1 MSASSSSV
9 ALDQKQSPTP
19 LTLVLRRL
27 VGGTVGGVLQAL
39 SSHPFDTI
47 KSQIQVGKYQ
57 SIGEGFR
64 STLHSEGLRGFYRGV
79 TPPLFLNGFYNALL
93 FGINQQ
99 MTNVVTPAGFRPGV
113 DTLELW
119 RVALAGQLTAPL
131 YCLAMV
137 PMEVV
142 KVKLQTQPIAADGK
156 KYYSGPID
164 CFLKNTKENGFT
176 AAFAGYTPM
185 LMSRI
190 VGLPFYFGGYHFSKG
205 QLINQFS
212 VPETSLAIP
221 MISGVVAGFAFWT
234 SNYPFDLMK
243 TKLQASRTRISMLAC
258 AKLIYQEGGIPRF
271 YKGFGVCLLRSIPA
285 NSTVWIGVEYT
296 TRFMANNGW

>member
-1 MSASSSSV
+1 MSSDQQQKPSASTG
-9 ALDQKQSPTP
+9 PTP
-19 LTLVLRRL
+19 LVLVLRRL

-47 KSQIQVGKYQ
+47 KSQIQIGKFQ
-57 SIGEGFR
+57 SIGEGFGH
-64 STLHSEGLRGFYRGV
+64 TFKNEGLRGFYRGV

-99 MTNVVTPAGFRPGV
+99 MTNVVTPAGFVHGR
-113 DTLELW
+113 DTLEMW

-142 KVKLQTQPIAADGK
+142 KVKLQTQPIGADGTK
-156 KYYSGPID
+156 LYSGPID
-164 CFLKNTKENGFT
+164 CLIKNTRDNGLR

-190 VGLPFYFGGYHFSKG
+190 VGLPFYFSGYHFAKNN
-205 QLINQFS
+205 LITNFGVS
-212 VPETSLAIP
+212 DSSLIIP
-221 MISGVVAGFAFWT
+221 MASGVVAGFAFWT

-243 TKLQASRTRISMLAC
+243 TKVQASKVPVSPIEMARQTYKA
-258 AKLIYQEGGIPRF
+258 GGARSF